1 MVPCASGAGPPPQ
14 IRHCVAVVS
23 AWAGYVGEVMRS
35 AVVWLFALAVLG
47 AAAEAAPPKRQQ
59 PEFRSREDL
68 LRWINGYRT
77 QPKPDKVPDLV
88 KAASAMGIFHDME
101 TAGVYVGFMAGV
113 IEANPKRAEKL
124 ITGMFP
130 LPPEDQ
136 VALVR
141 AIAHSGHPDWKELL
155 AKFSERMPA
164 RRVLIDRFSSGK
176 LPTLR
181 QMALD
186 TGAAPLDMLWGQ
198 YFATGSYE
206 PVLRMVS
213 ILEWSKD
220 ANNLDR
226 LTVGNMTKLTL
237 ATNASRDKA
246 LLDMLKAS
254 MQHESKE
261 TRAVLT
267 EVIDAAETFEFG
279 KVRRDAMAA
288 IEQLK
293 IKGPA
298 SVRNTAWWGQ
308 AGQTALALGCIVA
321 GAMGH
326 VEVGLPCI
334 VGGAVS
340 SAALKYMV
348 PGQ

>member
-1 MVPCASGAGPPPQ
+1 
-14 IRHCVAVVS
+14 
-23 AWAGYVGEVMRS
+23 MRS
-35 AVVWLFALAVLG
+35 AVVWLSALAIAGLAF
-47 AAAEAAPPKRQQ
+47 AAAPEAAPPKRQ
-59 PEFRSREDL
+59 PERRQAFTRPEDL

-77 QPKPDKVPDLV
+77 DPRPERMPDLV
-88 KAASAMGIFHDME
+88 KAASAMGIFRDME

-113 IEANPKRAEKL
+113 IEANPRKAEAL
-124 ITGMFP
+124 IGKMFP

-136 VALVR
+136 VAIVR
-141 AIAHSGHPDWKELL
+141 AIAHSGHPEWKDLL

-164 RRVLIDRFSSGK
+164 RSVLIDRFASGK
-176 LPTLR
+176 LPRLDS
-181 QMALD
+181 MPLD
-186 TGAAPLDMLWGQ
+186 TGAAPLDMLWGK
-198 YFATGSYE
+198 YFATGSYD

-213 ILEWSKD
+213 ILEWAKD
-220 ANNLDR
+220 GNNVDR

-237 ATNASRDKA
+237 ATNASRDPA
-246 LLDMLKAS
+246 LLQMLKAS
-254 MQHESKE
+254 MQFETKE
-261 TRAVLT
+261 TKAVLT

-279 KVRRDAMAA
+279 KVRRDAMAS

-293 IKGPA
+293 TRGPA
-298 SVRNTAWWGQ
+298 SARNTLWWGQ

-326 VEVGLPCI
+326 VEVGVPCI

>member
-1 MVPCASGAGPPPQ
+1 M
-14 IRHCVAVVS
+14 
-23 AWAGYVGEVMRS
+23 
-35 AVVWLFALAVLG
+35 LLALAVLSV
-47 AAAEAAPPKRQQ
+47 PPAQSARPKKQL
-59 PEFRSREDL
+59 ELTTREHV

-77 QPKPDKVPDLV
+77 NPKPDKVPEVV
-88 KAASAMGIFHDME
+88 KAASAIGLFHDME
-101 TAGVYVGFMAGV
+101 TAGVYVGFMAGI
-113 IEANPKRAEKL
+113 IEVNPKRAEKL
-124 ITGMFP
+124 IARMFP
-130 LPPEDQ
+130 MPPPDQ
-136 VALVR
+136 VAIVR
-141 AIAHSGHPDWKELL
+141 AIAYSGHPRWKELL

-164 RRVLIDRFSSGK
+164 RKVLIDRFISGK

-186 TGAAPLDMLWGQ
+186 TGSGPLDMLWGK

-220 ANNLDR
+220 GDNLDR
-226 LTVGNMTKLTL
+226 LTVGNMAKLTL

-246 LLDMLKAS
+246 LRDMLKAS
-254 MQHESKE
+254 LRFETKE
-261 TRAVLT
+261 TRAVLI

-288 IEQLK
+288 IERLK
-293 IKGPA
+293 TKGPA
-298 SVRNTAWWGQ
+298 STRSTLWWGR
-308 AGQTALALGCIVA
+308 AGQTALAFGCIVA

-334 VGGAVS
+334 VGGAAS
-340 SAALKYMV
+340 SAALKYLV

>member
-1 MVPCASGAGPPPQ
+1 MAL
-14 IRHCVAVVS
+14 
-23 AWAGYVGEVMRS
+23 
-35 AVVWLFALAVLG
+35 LFALAVLG
-47 AAAEAAPPKRQQ
+47 APAAQSARTNRAGEFTS
-59 PEFRSREDL
+59 PETI

-77 QPKPDKVPDLV
+77 HPRPEKVPELV
-88 KAASAMGIFHDME
+88 KAASAIGLFRDME

-113 IEANPKRAEKL
+113 IEANPKRAEHL
-124 ITGMFP
+124 ISKMFP
-130 LPPEDQ
+130 MPPQDQ
-136 VALVR
+136 VAIVR
-141 AIAHSGHPDWKELL
+141 AIAHSGHPQWKELL
-155 AKFSERMPA
+155 RKFSERMPA
-164 RRVLIDRFSSGK
+164 RAVLIDRFITGK
-176 LPTLR
+176 QPTLR
-181 QMALD
+181 QMRLD
-186 TGAAPLDMLWGQ
+186 NGAGPLDMLWGK
-198 YFATGSYE
+198 YFATGSYD

-220 ANNLDR
+220 ANNVDR
-226 LTVGNMTKLTL
+226 LTVGSMTKLTL
-237 ATNASRDKA
+237 ATNASRDKE

-254 MQHESKE
+254 MRHETKA
-261 TRAVLT
+261 TRAVLR

-288 IEQLK
+288 IERLK
-293 IKGPA
+293 TRGPA
-298 SVRNTAWWGQ
+298 SARNTIWWGQ

-326 VEVGLPCI
+326 VEVGIPCI